1 MSQKYKA
8 TGIILKGSS
17 LKENDRLVTVLTPE
31 YGLIRA
37 VAPGAKK
44 IKSSLRGRTQLFV
57 VNELLILGG
66 KSLDK
71 IIQAD
76 TIYTYP
82 GLSKDIGKLAAAQ
95 YLAELALFLAVDE
108 QPQLELYQLLNEH
121 LKRIES
127 AEKNS
132 SIYPFLAQAV
142 FHLIAIA
149 GLIPQVFNCCLTQ
162 KVVVPEGISPGERL
176 GFSFEGGGVIDLG
189 AYQQSR
195 QSKSPDNLEEGDED
209 PQVRFNNRLPKVDLR
224 ISGIELEI
232 LQHLNQRS
240 LPVLDGY
247 GDRQFSTLD
256 PEVAWIRIEKLLRE
270 YIQYHTGRK
279 IRSANLVESLYVEF

>member
-1 MSQKYKA
+1 MVQKYKA

-17 LKENDRLVTVLTPE
+17 LKESDRLVTVLTPE

-57 VNELLILGG
+57 INELLILRG

-108 QPQLELYQLLNEH
+108 QPQPELYELLNEH
-121 LKRIES
+121 LRRVEASDKD
-127 AEKNS
+127 K
-132 SIYPFLAQAV
+132 SIYPYLAQAV
-142 FHLIAIA
+142 FHLVAIA
-149 GLIPQVFNCCLTQ
+149 GLTPQVFNCCLTQ
-162 KVVVPEGISPGERL
+162 VTIAPDLITSREDV
-176 GFSFEGGGVIDLG
+176 GFSFEGGGIVDLRKLQT
-189 AYQQSR
+189 AKEQSQADR
-195 QSKSPDNLEEGDED
+195 TQDAEA
-209 PQVRFNNRLPKVDLR
+209 RYNNRLPKIDYR

-232 LQHLNQRS
+232 LQQLNYQS
-240 LPVLDGY
+240 LSSLSNFTICD
-247 GDRQFSTLD
+247 LD
-256 PEVAWIRIEKLLRE
+256 PEVAWIRVERILRE
-270 YIQYHTGRK
+270 YIQYHTGRT
-279 IRSANLVESLYVEF
+279 IRSANLVDNLYVEF

>member
-17 LKENDRLVTVLTPE
+17 LKENDRLVTILTPE

-57 VNELLILGG
+57 VNELLVLSG

-108 QPQLELYQLLNEH
+108 QPQPELYEVLNEH
-121 LKRIES
+121 LRRIES
-127 AEKNS
+127 AEKDS
-132 SIYPFLAQAV
+132 SVYPYLAQAV

-149 GLIPQVFNCCLTQ
+149 GLTPQLFNCCVSGNTVLPDLTTSVWQ
-162 KVVVPEGISPGERL
+162 A
-176 GFSFEGGGVIDLG
+176 GFSFEGGGVISLD
-189 AYQQSR
+189 AWETARQQ
-195 QSKSPDNLEEGDED
+195 KAD
-209 PQVRFNNRLPKVDLR
+209 PAQDAEARYNNRLPKIDRR
-224 ISGIELEI
+224 IGGTELII
-232 LQHLNQRS
+232 LQQLNCEALPS
-240 LPVLDGY
+240 LEPKDNYTSNLN
-247 GDRQFSTLD
+247 
-256 PEVAWIRIEKLLRE
+256 PEVAWIRVEGILRE
-270 YIQYHTGRK
+270 YIQYHTGRT
-279 IRSANLVESLYVEF
+279 IRSANLVDNLYVEF

>member
-57 VNELLILGG
+57 INELLILRG

-76 TIYTYP
+76 TTYTYP
-82 GLSKDIGKLAAAQ
+82 GLSKDISKLAAAQ

-108 QPQLELYQLLNEH
+108 QPQPELYELLNEH
-121 LKRIES
+121 LRRIENT
-127 AEKNS
+127 AKDE
-132 SIYPFLAQAV
+132 SIYPYLAQAV
-142 FHLIAIA
+142 FHLTAIA
-149 GLIPQVFNCCLTQ
+149 GLIPQVFNCCITDETILPNSTTSRWR
-162 KVVVPEGISPGERL
+162 V
-176 GFSFEGGGVIDLG
+176 GFSFEGGGIVDLE
-189 AYQQSR
+189 ALEAAR
-195 QSKSPDNLEEGDED
+195 RHNIEDKSQDAEA
-209 PQVRFNNRLPKVDLR
+209 RYNNRLPRIDYR
-224 ISGIELEI
+224 ISGIELAI
-232 LQHLNQRS
+232 LQQLNCQALPS
-240 LPVLDGY
+240 LESLGEIND
-247 GDRQFSTLD
+247 LD
-256 PEVAWIRIEKLLRE
+256 PEVAWIRVEGILRE
-270 YIQYHTGRK
+270 YIQYHTGRT
-279 IRSANLVESLYVEF
+279 IRSANLVDSLYVEF

>member
-17 LKENDRLVTVLTPE
+17 LKENDRLVTVLTPK

-57 VNELLILGG
+57 INELLILKG

-71 IIQAD
+71 LIQAN

-108 QPQLELYQLLNEH
+108 QPQPELYELLNEH
-121 LKRIES
+121 LRRIE
-127 AEKNS
+127 ETGKDQ
-132 SIYPFLAQAV
+132 SIYPYLAHAV

-149 GLIPQVFNCCLTQ
+149 GLTPQVFNCCLSE
-162 KVVVPEGISPGERL
+162 KLISPNLTITGGRVGL
-176 GFSFEGGGVIDLG
+176 SFEAGGVIDLK
-189 AYQQSR
+189 AWETAQQ
-195 QSKSPDNLEEGDED
+195 QHNED
-209 PQVRFNNRLPKVDLR
+209 KTLDAEARYNNRLPKINYR
-224 ISGIELEI
+224 IGGVELAI
-232 LQHLNQRS
+232 LQQLTYQALPS
-240 LPVLDGY
+240 LESLKNSQVND
-247 GDRQFSTLD
+247 LD
-256 PEVAWIRIEKLLRE
+256 PEVAWIRVEGMLRE
-270 YIQYHTGRK
+270 YIQYHTGRT
-279 IRSANLVESLYVEF
+279 IRSANLVDNLYVEF

>member
-8 TGIILKGSS
+8 TGIILKGSP
-17 LKENDRLVTVLTPE
+17 LKESDRLVTVLTPE

-108 QPQLELYQLLNEH
+108 QPQPELYELLNEH

-127 AEKNS
+127 SNKDG
-132 SIYPFLAQAV
+132 SIYPYLAQAV

-162 KVVVPEGISPGERL
+162 KIVAPDRITVGERV
-176 GFSFEGGGVIDLG
+176 GFSFEGGGIIDLG
-189 AYQQSR
+189 AYRQARKLKQQ
-195 QSKSPDNLEEGDED
+195 DNIEDDED
-209 PQVRFNNRLPKVDLR
+209 AQVRYNNRLPKINLR
-224 ISGIELEI
+224 ISGIELAI
-232 LQHLNQRS
+232 LQQLNQSS
-240 LPVLDGY
+240 LPALDSY
-247 GDRQFSTLD
+247 SDRHVSPLD
-256 PEVAWIRIEKLLRE
+256 PEVAWIRVEKLLRE

-279 IRSANLVESLYVEF
+279 IRSASLVDSLYVEF

>member
-17 LKENDRLVTVLTPE
+17 LKESDRLVTVLTPE

-57 VNELLILGG
+57 INELLILRG

-71 IIQAD
+71 LIQAN

-108 QPQLELYQLLNEH
+108 QPQPELYELLNEH
-121 LKRIES
+121 LRRVEG
-127 AEKNS
+127 AEKDE
-132 SIYPFLAQAV
+132 SIYPYLAHAV

-149 GLIPQVFNCCLTQ
+149 GLTPQVFSCCLRDNI
-162 KVVVPEGISPGERL
+162 ISPNLTNPSWRV
-176 GFSFEGGGVIDLG
+176 GFSFEGGRIIDLK
-189 AYQQSR
+189 AWEIEQQK
-195 QSKSPDNLEEGDED
+195 QKED
-209 PQVRFNNRLPKVDLR
+209 KTLDAEARYNNRLPKINHR
-224 ISGIELEI
+224 IGGVELAI
-232 LQHLNQRS
+232 LQQLNYQALPS
-240 LPVLDGY
+240 LEPLKNCQTNG
-247 GDRQFSTLD
+247 LD
-256 PEVAWIRIEKLLRE
+256 PEVAWIRVEGILRE
-270 YIQYHTGRK
+270 YIKYHTGRT
-279 IRSANLVESLYVEF
+279 IRSANLVDNLYVEF